1 MGACSGLY
9 YRTLQNFTVTVRLI
23 ELFGGSL
30 CGTVL
35 PYLAKFHSHS
45 SPDRAVWWELV
56 RDCSPFKMTGNSVI
70 VRGKVETANPKK
82 RVDDSL
88 NTCYDNKNASLLWLN
103 NVSCLFLSFQLITSG
118 L

>member
-1 MGACSGLY
+1 MLHTYKATSALIFASKFEEKKFSATNGHPKY

-45 SPDRAVWWELV
+45 SLDRAVWWELV
-56 RDCSPFKMTGNSVI
+56 RDC
-70 VRGKVETANPKK
+70 
-82 RVDDSL
+82 
-88 NTCYDNKNASLLWLN
+88 
-103 NVSCLFLSFQLITSG
+103 ITVPCKISQSQFA
-118 L
+118 

>member
-1 MGACSGLY
+1 MGACAGLY

-35 PYLAKFHSHS
+35 LYLAKFHSHS
-45 SPDRAVWWELV
+45 SLDRAVWWELV
-56 RDCSPFKMTGNSVI
+56 WDCSPLKVTGNSVI
-70 VRGKVETANPKK
+70 TRGKVETANPKK

-88 NTCYDNKNASLLWLN
+88 KVLTNEKRG
-103 NVSCLFLSFQLITSG
+103 G
-118 L
+118 LKMV